1 MRLSTS
7 VFVSISSVGAVAAA
21 AGNGPVVVGS
31 VADSASA
38 VSSDECRAAW
48 AMSARMRMS
57 EAMTMTRTTM
67 GRGICA

>member
-7 VFVSISSVGAVAAA
+7 VFVSISSVDAVAAA
-21 AGNGPVVVGS
+21 AGNGPVVVE
-31 VADSASA
+31 SA
-38 VSSDECRAAW
+38 VSSDECRAASV
-48 AMSARMRMS
+48 MSDRMRMS